1 MCPWQQCDLLPGLL
15 KTLGHPYLIWED
27 NQDLAVLSSVSNHH
41 LHTVGETN
49 KVSSSQ
55 TPATIFSPPKT
66 NIISIAQKNESY
78 IDKLAILQSGHKWK
92 HSVNDIPPWIVWD
105 FTQSTVITEPRLPA
119 QSFFSIPN
127 QISILQMPSFH
138 MSNKPK
144 KQRFP
149 TSATIIEQALLEF
162 YTT

>member
-1 MCPWQQCDLLPGLL
+1 
-15 KTLGHPYLIWED
+15 
-27 NQDLAVLSSVSNHH
+27 
-41 LHTVGETN
+41 VGETN

-55 TPATIFSPPKT
+55 T
-66 NIISIAQKNESY
+66 
-78 IDKLAILQSGHKWK
+78 
-92 HSVNDIPPWIVWD
+92 
-105 FTQSTVITEPRLPA
+105 PA

-127 QISILQMPSFH
+127 QISILQMSSFQ

-149 TSATIIEQALLEF
+149 TSAIIIEQALLEF